1 MGRETGP
8 QGGTGFRLRRAQFWT
23 LAQSKYISEGA
34 QKWTLVG
41 SKVVPPGGPVFGPF
55 ILSDVLK
62 FCRLLCAQNG
72 KREATYTNSIRGR
85 TLELGRPEFASPIFL
100 VFEGPKIDPS
110 KRPPLGRRSWHGW
123 QRGTQCHQNTMSG
136 REDRKRFYN
145 TFCISS
151 NLSNCCYLIQV
162 SSPHPLLYS
171 CKLPKGECALFYGGF
186 LGFPLQSVGFPRGF
200 PGVSQ
205 GFPRGFPGVSVV
217 SSTVASGFEAQSKER
232 AKFLRGVNVH
242 CSKGGSEGFLYKV
255 LGFPGVPWVSC
266 TAASVFE
273 PESKERVGFLRGFP
287 RVSQRFP
294 WVSEVSSTFRKV
306 AN

>member
-1 MGRETGP
+1 M
-8 QGGTGFRLRRAQFWT
+8 
-23 LAQSKYISEGA
+23 EGQLSTFPRDIA
-34 QKWTLVG
+34 VTCA
-41 SKVVPPGGPVFGPF
+41 VFCMS
-55 ILSDVLK
+55 L
-62 FCRLLCAQNG
+62 
-72 KREATYTNSIRGR
+72 
-85 TLELGRPEFASPIFL
+85 LGRPEFASPIFL

-136 REDRKRFYN
+136 RKDRKRFYN

-205 GFPRGFPGVSVV
+205 GFPRGFPGVSVGFLHSCKRFWSPIQRKSRV
-217 SSTVASGFEAQSKER
+217 SEG
-232 AKFLRGVNVH
+232 GVNV
-242 CSKGGSEGFLYKV
+242 
-255 LGFPGVPWVSC
+255 
-266 TAASVFE
+266 
-273 PESKERVGFLRGFP
+273 KERVVFLRGFP